1 MPQAREVEA
10 IQIDVH
16 NVGDICNMTKHI
28 ETRKKIKS
36 ISKKSTFDSLLE
48 DSMLN
53 DKEKQVMRMYYLE
66 KKDFDYIADTLG
78 YSRAG
83 IVKMH
88 KRILKQLESLI

>member
-16 NVGDICNMTKHI
+16 NVGGICNMTKHI

-36 ISKKSTFDSLLE
+36 IGKKSTFDSLLE
-48 DSMLN
+48 DSTLN

-78 YSRAG
+78 YSKAG

>member
-1 MPQAREVEA
+1 M
-10 IQIDVH
+10 
-16 NVGDICNMTKHI
+16 GGICNMTKHI
-28 ETRKKIKS
+28 EMRKKIKS
-36 ISKKSTFDSLLE
+36 IGKKSTFDSLLE
-48 DSMLN
+48 DSTLN

-78 YSRAG
+78 YSKAG